1 MSLTQGYK
9 LYGQIVSLYSPK
21 STSYSSEEE
30 KILYNGVNIFKLF
43 GKAHQLY
50 KDGDYVA
57 FGEKMG
63 AILDLIG
70 KGEEDEE
77 IVEKKEVVYRHK
89 SEYKKPKYESDYAS
103 RSKRSS
109 NKKRKNRRGVPKLKK
124 SRSSRRSSSS
134 RNTSGAKF
142 RMNMLI

>member
-1 MSLTQGYK
+1 
-9 LYGQIVSLYSPK
+9 
-21 STSYSSEEE
+21 
-30 KILYNGVNIFKLF
+30 
-43 GKAHQLY
+43 
-50 KDGDYVA
+50 
-57 FGEKMG
+57 MG

-70 KGEEDEE
+70 RGQEDEE
-77 IVEKKEVVYRHK
+77 FAEKKEVVSRYK
-89 SEYKKPKYESDYAS
+89 SEYKKPKHESDYAS